1 MNKKEASAPEYAK
14 DANNVQEKSSSPDRY
29 YFYSTI
35 QEGEKEYEE
44 ELTCTEPKKKL
55 LDSCKLC
62 HAPGSMIKKVDKPL
76 LPPISNCDSCSCCS
90 YEEYYCKICL
100 GSIRIYKD

>member
-76 LPPISNCDSCSCCS
+76 LPPISNCDSCLCCS